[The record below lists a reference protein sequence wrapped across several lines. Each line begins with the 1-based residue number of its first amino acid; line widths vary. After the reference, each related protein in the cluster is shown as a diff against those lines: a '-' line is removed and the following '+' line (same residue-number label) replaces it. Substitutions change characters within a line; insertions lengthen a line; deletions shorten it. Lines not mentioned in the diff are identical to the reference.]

1 MLKNNPQVSFFK
13 VKKIYIDFHNTI
25 FIHFN
30 YLYACYGNKREL
42 NNEFPFVIY
51 YSNSIVL
58 TSGTSGIK
66 ACLIFI

>member
-1 MLKNNPQVSFFK
+1 MYELYK
-13 VKKIYIDFHNTI
+13 VTTHN
-25 FIHFN
+25 
-30 YLYACYGNKREL
+30 ACYGNKREL
-42 NNEFPFVIY
+42 IIEFPFVIY

>member
-1 MLKNNPQVSFFK
+1 MLILNKLIHR
-13 VKKIYIDFHNTI
+13 IYKLATHN
-25 FIHFN
+25 
-30 YLYACYGNKREL
+30 ACYGNKREL

>member
-1 MLKNNPQVSFFK
+1 MNRLYNLTT
-13 VKKIYIDFHNTI
+13 HN
-25 FIHFN
+25 
-30 YLYACYGNKREL
+30 ACYGNKREL
-42 NNEFPFVIY
+42 IIEFPFVIY

>member
-1 MLKNNPQVSFFK
+1 MNKLYNFT
-13 VKKIYIDFHNTI
+13 IHN
-25 FIHFN
+25 
-30 YLYACYGNKREL
+30 ACYGNKKEL

>member
-1 MLKNNPQVSFFK
+1 MLILNKLIHG
-13 VKKIYIDFHNTI
+13 IYKLATHN
-25 FIHFN
+25 
-30 YLYACYGNKREL
+30 ACYGNKRKL
-42 NNEFPFVIY
+42 IIEFPFVIY